1 MYYSYSWTI
10 PNTTTTLF
18 NLVDE
23 TYSLELSVPGFSKE
37 DVEVAVEDGGV
48 ISVEG
53 SNEKYGE
60 FTREYYLPE
69 DIAVDKISATV
80 VNGILTITGPQEQK
94 TRNRITV
101 R

>member
-1 MYYSYSWTI
+1 MYYSYTWTI

-18 NLVDE
+18 TLTDE
-23 TYSLELSVPGFSKE
+23 TYTLELSVPGFGKD
-37 DVEVAVEDGGV
+37 DVEVAVEDGGI

-53 SNEKYGE
+53 STEKYGE
-60 FTREYYLPE
+60 FAREYYLPE
-69 DIAVDKISATV
+69 DIAVDKISASV

-94 TRNRITV
+94 VRNKITV